1 MKKEYYSPEVDIE
14 IFRISS
20 SIHTTSGLGWEEED
34 DKPFGNINEG
44 EENSWG

>member
-20 SIHTTSGLGWEEED
+20 SIHTSGFGWEEED
-34 DKPFGNINEG
+34 KDPFGNINEG

>member
-20 SIHTTSGLGWEEED
+20 SIHTSGVGWEEED
-34 DKPFGNINEG
+34 KDPFGNIDEG
-44 EENSWG
+44 EDNPWG

>member
-20 SIHTTSGLGWEEED
+20 SIHTSGFGWEEEPTTSKGD
-34 DKPFGNINEG
+34 
-44 EENSWG
+44 ENPWG

>member
-20 SIHTTSGLGWEEED
+20 SIHTSGFGWEEED
-34 DKPFGNINEG
+34 VFGDVNEG
-44 EENSWG
+44 EDNPWG